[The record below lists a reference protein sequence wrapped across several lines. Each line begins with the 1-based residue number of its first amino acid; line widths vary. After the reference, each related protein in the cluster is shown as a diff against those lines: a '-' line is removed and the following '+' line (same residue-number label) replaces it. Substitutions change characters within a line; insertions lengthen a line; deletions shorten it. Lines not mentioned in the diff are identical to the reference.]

1 VQNSEI
7 ESAAEKIT
15 DTEPVNSGEERFSP
29 RIPIRWRWTVLVGVA
44 IAVSVGFLYLVIL
57 DMQHDAWLK
66 NQAEQAEVHVNRLVD
81 ELKLHMLSGNT
92 TETALIVEHFLDKV
106 PAVLGVLIQHAPGK
120 DHREDIYYELDD
132 KKKLIQTVP
141 NAAQIKSMEAEALWH
156 AKPVVFSGTEV
167 GRVGVRFSE
176 KSWDDMAGHLASEML
191 VATIVVVILSSLMV
205 FWIAGR
211 MSQPL
216 EMLAHAA
223 RQVAA
228 GDYHIR
234 LPVRGNDEMTDAVSQ
249 FNVMVGE
256 LEHKKELRKV
266 FDRYLNPKLVSDVFE
281 DTDMKVE
288 NHRQEVT
295 VLFADMVGFT
305 SFSESTDIENVISVL
320 NSHFEVF
327 HRVITYYGG
336 HVDKYIGDAVMA
348 VFNHPVDD
356 PKHARH
362 AAKAGLAM
370 NIACQELGLLHA
382 NGEPISFKI
391 GLNCGQAIVCNI
403 GAAKRLE
410 YTVIGDSVNV
420 ASRMGGLGEGGEV
433 VMSSATFERL
443 GEGFVYD
450 SIGVRDI
457 KGVSQS
463 MECGVIRSENADVR
477 RDILHAVDLAFEQTL
492 PEDIHQI
499 SGDI

>member
-1 VQNSEI
+1 
-7 ESAAEKIT
+7 
-15 DTEPVNSGEERFSP
+15 
-29 RIPIRWRWTVLVGVA
+29 
-44 IAVSVGFLYLVIL
+44 
-57 DMQHDAWLK
+57 
-66 NQAEQAEVHVNRLVD
+66 
-81 ELKLHMLSGNT
+81 
-92 TETALIVEHFLDKV
+92 
-106 PAVLGVLIQHAPGK
+106 
-120 DHREDIYYELDD
+120 
-132 KKKLIQTVP
+132 
-141 NAAQIKSMEAEALWH
+141 
-156 AKPVVFSGTEV
+156 
-167 GRVGVRFSE
+167 
-176 KSWDDMAGHLASEML
+176 
-191 VATIVVVILSSLMV
+191 
-205 FWIAGR
+205 
-211 MSQPL
+211 
-216 EMLAHAA
+216 
-223 RQVAA
+223 
-228 GDYHIR
+228 
-234 LPVRGNDEMTDAVSQ
+234 
-249 FNVMVGE
+249 
-256 LEHKKELRKV
+256 
-266 FDRYLNPKLVSDVFE
+266 
-281 DTDMKVE
+281 
-288 NHRQEVT
+288 
-295 VLFADMVGFT
+295 MVGFT

-433 VMSSATFERL
+433 VMSSATFEQL